1 MALRRLVEI
10 GAFWVVGCFASV
22 AGAQGPSSSLPLAPK
37 LRTTQQFPSLPA
49 PSAPE
54 LPPFNFDP
62 SAPAVPARPAVPQP
76 EDVYLPDGSPVRL
89 PNAKRQQIRFSP
101 RYGTLGNVTREEIE
115 PGVQRAIYTGGA
127 IITVSYTNTVN
138 GRDALQQFEFAAD
151 NVVIWIRGGNGARN
165 PAEPL
170 TLDQSSGNSD
180 RIRAELFLMGNVVI
194 RSRED
199 APKDGSKVTPTQNMT
214 RTFRAEQI
222 YYDIDANR
230 AIALNGDLEL
240 AFDRL
245 KDTVHMR
252 GREIQRLGRSE
263 FRILGAGIHSSKL
276 PSDPG
281 IEMKASEVSFTE
293 TLAPRRNFLGIRYRS
308 LTDEEESYERTI
320 TARNARV
327 NLLGVPIFYTPKY
340 VGDIS
345 EPLGPLQSIGFG
357 NDQVFGFQLLTTWDI
372 YKLIA
377 LKAPKG
383 HSWRLNLD
391 YLSDRGTGF
400 GTDYDLSAPSL
411 FGFGNQLSST
421 LRLYGIRDG
430 GIDNIGQRGPE
441 PVKPDFRY
449 RALWNYQQEL
459 FADREPETML
469 YTGAQ
474 VSFQRQFAWS
484 SDKNFLEQY
493 YYQEFAFGQNQET
506 FGFLHAS
513 NGPWYGS
520 LLVQGGQDRKWMT
533 ETQWLPKADAALI
546 GQSFF
551 DLLLY
556 DARASAG
563 YAQ

>member
-1 MALRRLVEI
+1 
-10 GAFWVVGCFASV
+10 
-22 AGAQGPSSSLPLAPK
+22 
-37 LRTTQQFPSLPA
+37 
-49 PSAPE
+49 
-54 LPPFNFDP
+54 
-62 SAPAVPARPAVPQP
+62 
-76 EDVYLPDGSPVRL
+76 
-89 PNAKRQQIRFSP
+89 
-101 RYGTLGNVTREEIE
+101 
-115 PGVQRAIYTGGA
+115 
-127 IITVSYTNTVN
+127 
-138 GRDALQQFEFAAD
+138 
-151 NVVIWIRGGNGARN
+151 
-165 PAEPL
+165 
-170 TLDQSSGNSD
+170 
-180 RIRAELFLMGNVVI
+180 
-194 RSRED
+194 
-199 APKDGSKVTPTQNMT
+199 
-214 RTFRAEQI
+214 
-222 YYDIDANR
+222 
-230 AIALNGDLEL
+230 
-240 AFDRL
+240 
-245 KDTVHMR
+245 
-252 GREIQRLGRSE
+252 
-263 FRILGAGIHSSKL
+263 
-276 PSDPG
+276 
-281 IEMKASEVSFTE
+281 
-293 TLAPRRNFLGIRYRS
+293 
-308 LTDEEESYERTI
+308 
-320 TARNARV
+320 
-327 NLLGVPIFYTPKY
+327 
-340 VGDIS
+340 
-345 EPLGPLQSIGFG
+345 G
-357 NDQVFGFQLLTTWDI
+357 NDQVFGFQLLSTWDI

-430 GIDNIGQRGPE
+430 GFDNIGQRGPE
-441 PVKPDFRY
+441 PEKPDVRY
-449 RALWNYQQEL
+449 RALWTYQQEL

-474 VSFQRQFAWS
+474 VNFQRQFAWS

-563 YAQ
+563 YAQSRPATIPALPVLSTEQRLNTGRFNLTQDLSVPLDVGPLKVAPYGVLDLTHYTEDLKGNSRSRVLGGGGVRSAITLSQIYTGAFSELFNVRGLNHKVTLHGNYYNAASNVPYTDLPLLDRLNDDSIDLGY